1 MLKAWLRSE
10 KINAGRRQRR
20 TRQVTRRIE
29 NLTKGAEDEIN
40 FVEFQT
46 SNAFL
51 REAPL
56 ASLL

>member
-1 MLKAWLRSE
+1 M
-10 KINAGRRQRR
+10 
-20 TRQVTRRIE
+20 TRRIE
-29 NLTKGAEDEIN
+29 NLTKGAEDDIN
-40 FVEFQT
+40 FVEFQA